1 MKDINKRSCVKLL
14 LVIFLVIIFKGCTTF
29 SDTQN
34 ILVNNIVKEIQV
46 AHDLSSMRKGDSKA
60 LKRYYGL
67 NSNDLEEF
75 CLYLPSS
82 TMDVDEILIV
92 KVKNK
97 KQIESIEDSMEERAN
112 KQLESFKDYAP
123 EQANLIENN
132 EIAVRGNYVI
142 FVISKDAE
150 AIKDKFKE
158 AIK

>member
-1 MKDINKRSCVKLL
+1 MKDISKKSCVKLL
-14 LVIFLVIIFKGCTTF
+14 LVMSLVIIFKGCTTF
-29 SDTQN
+29 SDAKN
-34 ILVNNIVKEIQV
+34 IPVDNIVKEIEA

-75 CLYLPSS
+75 SLYLPSS

-97 KQIESIEDSMEERAN
+97 NQIESIEDSMDGRAN

-123 EQANLIENN
+123 QQANLIENN
-132 EIAVRGNYVI
+132 EISVKGNYVI
-142 FVISKDAE
+142 FTISKDAE
-150 AIKDKFKE
+150 EIKDKFKE

>member
-14 LVIFLVIIFKGCTTF
+14 LAIFLVIIFKGCTTF
-29 SDTQN
+29 SDTKN
-34 ILVNNIVKEIQV
+34 ISVNNIANEIEV
-46 AHDLSSMRKGDSKA
+46 EHDLSSMRKGDSKA

-82 TMDVDEILIV
+82 TMDVDEVLIV

>member
-1 MKDINKRSCVKLL
+1 MKY
-14 LVIFLVIIFKGCTTF
+14 F
-29 SDTQN
+29 
-34 ILVNNIVKEIQV
+34 
-46 AHDLSSMRKGDSKA
+46 
-60 LKRYYGL
+60 
-67 NSNDLEEF
+67 
-75 CLYLPSS
+75 
-82 TMDVDEILIV
+82 IV

-158 AIK
+158 EIK

>member
-46 AHDLSSMRKGDSKA
+46 AHDLSSMREGDGKA

-132 EIAVRGNYVI
+132 EIVVRGNYVI

>member
-1 MKDINKRSCVKLL
+1 MKDTNKRSCVKLL
-14 LVIFLVIIFKGCTTF
+14 LVIFLVIIFKGCATF
-29 SDTQN
+29 SDTKN
-34 ILVNNIVKEIQV
+34 IPVNNIVKEIEV
-46 AHDLSSMRKGDSKA
+46 SYDLSSMRKGDSKS

-97 KQIESIEDSMEERAN
+97 KQIESIEDSMDERAN
-112 KQLESFKDYAP
+112 KQLEGFKDYAP

-150 AIKDKFKE
+150 EIKDKFKE
-158 AIK
+158 VIK

>member
-29 SDTQN
+29 SDTKN
-34 ILVNNIVKEIQV
+34 ISVNNIVKEIEV
-46 AHDLSSMRKGDSKA
+46 AHDLSSMRKGDSKV

-97 KQIESIEDSMEERAN
+97 KQIESIEDSMEDRAN

>member
-14 LVIFLVIIFKGCTTF
+14 LAIFLVIIFKGCTTF
-29 SDTQN
+29 SDTKN
-34 ILVNNIVKEIQV
+34 ISVNNIVNEIEV

-75 CLYLPSS
+75 YLYLPSS
-82 TMDVDEILIV
+82 TMDVDEVLIV